1 MPSSSEKRFL
11 LLGRIRLIDAIIT
24 GSASLAVLPPLIM
37 QRPSENLCGIVD
49 HVIVVSV
56 RVKHLLL
63 SQDGVDVHLPN
74 RSYGQ
79 RYSAFWF
86 FRALISIFV
95 AIGIG
100 ITVAIVV
107 TVGIASN
114 TINGSS
120 SCSESIRKVVHF
132 LGNLFEVDYTQHP
145 IRIAQPQARSGNFL
159 ARVCIVI
166 FTTIDITIAI
176 NRGILVGTCLVC
188 DRQRL
193 LFLVL
198 EFIHRK
204 KGNPTADGVDPWIW
218 VGFGRPSIVVGIVA
232 IVVIVVVI
240 VIFVVAVVVV
250 DSVDPP
256 GTSLQKSATLWS
268 VLQAVALIHPI
279 LALVRA

>member
-1 MPSSSEKRFL
+1 MR
-11 LLGRIRLIDAIIT
+11 
-24 GSASLAVLPPLIM
+24 
-37 QRPSENLCGIVD
+37 
-49 HVIVVSV
+49 
-56 RVKHLLL
+56 
-63 SQDGVDVHLPN
+63 
-74 RSYGQ
+74 
-79 RYSAFWF
+79 
-86 FRALISIFV
+86 
-95 AIGIG
+95 
-100 ITVAIVV
+100 
-107 TVGIASN
+107 
-114 TINGSS
+114 
-120 SCSESIRKVVHF
+120 
-132 LGNLFEVDYTQHP
+132 TQHP

-240 VIFVVAVVVV
+240 VIVHAVAVAVAIAGTAGFVLVAGIIGIDIGIGIDVVVV
-250 DSVDPP
+250 FIINSDGIIACNGKPTVHEWVR
-256 GTSLQKSATLWS
+256 GRRC
-268 VLQAVALIHPI
+268 
-279 LALVRA
+279 LVSGG